1 MKTTK
6 EVYAGYAVT
15 AAGKTRMKPFQMV
28 VSGIFAGAFIALG
41 GLGSQ
46 IASSAVSGFGGKV
59 LGACVF
65 PIGLFLVVTIGVELF
80 TGNCLLAIPVFDRGL
95 QPKVKLSEVLVNWL
109 LVYIGNFIGSL
120 LVALAVFYGGT
131 GKLFEGKLSET
142 AMAAAN
148 AKLSLPFDQALIRGI
163 MCNILVCLAV
173 WVAMEA
179 KSVPGKAIAVFGPV
193 MLFVAAGFEHS
204 VANMYFIPL
213 GMLYDNTIGIGT
225 FLLHNLLPVT
235 LGNIVGGAIV
245 VGGGITILNK
255 TKDKK

>member
-1 MKTTK
+1 M
-6 EVYAGYAVT
+6 
-15 AAGKTRMKPFQMV
+15 
-28 VSGIFAGAFIALG
+28 
-41 GLGSQ
+41 
-46 IASSAVSGFGGKV
+46 
-59 LGACVF
+59 
-65 PIGLFLVVTIGVELF
+65 VTIGVELF

-245 VGGGITILNK
+245 VGGGLTILNK
-255 TKDKK
+255 TKLTQ